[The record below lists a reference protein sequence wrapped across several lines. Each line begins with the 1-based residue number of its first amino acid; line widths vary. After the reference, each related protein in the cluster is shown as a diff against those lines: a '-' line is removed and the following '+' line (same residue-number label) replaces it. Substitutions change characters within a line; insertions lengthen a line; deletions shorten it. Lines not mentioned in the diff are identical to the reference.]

1 MGAVVG
7 AAGAQAS
14 GCSSCAGRSFFF
26 PHIVSRGPSGEAPTL
41 LELGFASVCCQITV
55 SVMKRRAPDM
65 RQKGESRVIPYP
77 SLAEGWAK
85 GVSGWSVC
93 SVIVAYVLPSLV
105 CVLCN
110 RADEDPDIYGQ
121 KSENRGLCTHENCLV
136 SFPQVAQRLPLVLQP
151 VCPQPGRIR
160 VWGCAQKPCPAQAL
174 SQHHPTLAVLASP
187 N

>member
-14 GCSSCAGRSFFF
+14 GCSSCAGGSFFF

-93 SVIVAYVLPSLV
+93 SVIVAYALPSLV

-121 KSENRGLCTHENCLV
+121 KSENCGLCTHENCLV

-160 VWGCAQKPCPAQAL
+160 VWGCAQKP
-174 SQHHPTLAVLASP
+174 
-187 N
+187 